1 METAIIEALKCCI
14 EDKCRD
20 CSYSRLAQS
29 GVCLNELHKDILDLL
44 TKVHISISE
53 CRFGSISAFL
63 VRILFIRNLTK
74 FCKEQDLTMSHMLRK
89 YIKEIIANTTEKN

>member
-63 VRILFIRNLTK
+63 VRQFYNFVYKKSYKILQRTRLNNVAYVKKI
-74 FCKEQDLTMSHMLRK
+74 
-89 YIKEIIANTTEKN
+89 Y